1 MLHKVQKNPSE
12 MEQVENI
19 KFEQKKDDIKV
30 FNLR

>member
-19 KFEQKKDDIKV
+19 EFEQKKDDIKV